1 MVLRMMTRPV
11 TVTVEEVETTGPKE
25 TGIEEEIV
33 GEILGEVH
41 LGMMIRT
48 ILTDLSTAEGVV
60 DVEENATH

>member
-1 MVLRMMTRPV
+1 MMTRPV

-48 ILTDLSTAEGVV
+48 ILTDLPTAEGVV